1 MYSHIKHSLADI
13 YNELANGF
21 PMPDIRA
28 VGEQPLTLAMI
39 ERWLAALNA
48 RGVMHGDRLL
58 LLAHPSAASVAIM
71 IAAWHVGAVV
81 CPLPPQTPSPALN
94 VIAHDCGAAF
104 ALDGAS
110 EAWLETE
117 GEPSPRQFIYRTA
130 PTVTGSDLALI
141 IYSSGSTGAPKGIM
155 LSHNNVLSALRSIT
169 TYLQLHDNDTI
180 LSVPP
185 LHFDYGLYQVLFG
198 FAVGCRVLLAPPGC
212 NAMQLLKLIKTEQP
226 SVLPLVP
233 AIGGGLAKLGNALRQ
248 QHGSIRLITNTG
260 GHLPAAVVQNLKRV
274 FPQAAVLLMYG
285 LTESKRALFLPA
297 ELAASKPD
305 SVGKPMPGLE
315 AKVFI
320 QEWHDGRQIFRECAP
335 EEVGMLYVRGCSVMQ
350 GYTREENGAGAR
362 MIDGAYRDDNWLA
375 TGDLFRYDLDGDFY
389 FCGREKELIKQ
400 AGYCLYPRTLEAV
413 AESHELVIDCAVVG
427 VSDADGD
434 EHACLFVRA
443 EGHLEKHDLLA
454 WLKTHF
460 EHHYL
465 PRRIEII
472 EHWPINQNG
481 KVNKK
486 ALCELL

>member
-1 MYSHIKHSLADI
+1 
-13 YNELANGF
+13 
-21 PMPDIRA
+21 MPDIRT
-28 VGEQPLTLAMI
+28 VGEQPLTLEMI
-39 ERWLAALNA
+39 ERWRTTLIA
-48 RGVMHGDRLL
+48 RRVMHGDRLL
-58 LLAHPSAASVAIM
+58 LLAHPDAASVAIM

-81 CPLPPQTPSPALN
+81 CPLPPQTPPDALN
-94 VIAHDCGAAF
+94 MIAHDCGAAF
-104 ALDGAS
+104 ALDCYS
-110 EAWLETE
+110 ETWLEME
-117 GEPSPRQFIYRTA
+117 CEPSPRQFTYHTA
-130 PTVTGSDLALI
+130 PAVTGCDLALI

-169 TYLQLHDNDTI
+169 SYLQLHDKDII

-198 FAVGCRVLLAPPGC
+198 FVVGCQVLLAPPGC

-233 AIGGGLAKLGNALRQ
+233 ALGGGLAKLGNALRQ
-248 QHGSIRLITNTG
+248 QNDSIRLITNTG
-260 GHLPAAVVQNLKRV
+260 GHLPASVVQNLKQV
-274 FPQAAVLLMYG
+274 FPKAGVILMYG

-297 ELAASKPD
+297 ELTASKPE
-305 SVGKPMPGLE
+305 SVGKPMPGLD
-315 AKVFI
+315 AKVFTK
-320 QEWHDGRQIFRECAP
+320 EWHDGRQMFRECAP
-335 EEVGMLYVRGCSVMQ
+335 EEVGMLYVRGSSVMQ
-350 GYTREENGAGAR
+350 GYTRAENGAGAR
-362 MIDGAYRDDNWLA
+362 IINGAYRDDNWLE

-413 AESHELVIDCAVVG
+413 VERHELVIDCAVVG

-465 PRRIEII
+465 PRRIEVI
-472 EHWPINQNG
+472 ESWPTNING

-486 ALCELL
+486 ALCALL

>member
-1 MYSHIKHSLADI
+1 MKSHIKHSLADI
-13 YNELANGF
+13 YNGLANGL
-21 PMPDIRA
+21 PMPDIRT
-28 VGEQPLTLAMI
+28 VGEQPLTLEMI
-39 ERWLAALNA
+39 ERWRTTLIA
-48 RGVMHGDRLL
+48 RRVMHGDRLL
-58 LLAHPSAASVAIM
+58 LLAHPDAASVAIM

-81 CPLPPQTPSPALN
+81 CPLPPQTPPDALN
-94 VIAHDCGAAF
+94 MIAHDCGAAF
-104 ALDGAS
+104 ALDCYS
-110 EAWLETE
+110 ETWLEME
-117 GEPSPRQFIYRTA
+117 CEPSPRQFTYHTA
-130 PTVTGSDLALI
+130 PAVTGCDLALI

-169 TYLQLHDNDTI
+169 SYLQLHDKDII

-198 FAVGCRVLLAPPGC
+198 FVVGCQVLLAPPGC

-233 AIGGGLAKLGNALRQ
+233 ALGGGLAKLGNALRQ
-248 QHGSIRLITNTG
+248 QNDSIRLITNTG
-260 GHLPAAVVQNLKRV
+260 GHLPASVVQNLKQV
-274 FPQAAVLLMYG
+274 FPKAGVILMYG

-297 ELAASKPD
+297 ELTASKPE
-305 SVGKPMPGLE
+305 SVGKPMPGLD
-315 AKVFI
+315 AKVFTK
-320 QEWHDGRQIFRECAP
+320 EWHDGRQMFRECAP
-335 EEVGMLYVRGCSVMQ
+335 EEVGMLYVRGSSVMQ
-350 GYTREENGAGAR
+350 GYTRAENGAGAR
-362 MIDGAYRDDNWLA
+362 IINGAYRDDNWLE

-413 AESHELVIDCAVVG
+413 VERHELVIDCAVVG

-465 PRRIEII
+465 PRRIEVI
-472 EHWPINQNG
+472 ESWPTNING

-486 ALCELL
+486 ALCALL

>member
-1 MYSHIKHSLADI
+1 MHSYIKHSLADI
-13 YNELANGF
+13 YQQLSTGW
-21 PMPDIRA
+21 PIPDIHA
-28 VGEQPLTLAMI
+28 FGEQPLTWKMI
-39 ERWLAALNA
+39 EHWRTIMVEQ
-48 RGVMHGDRLL
+48 GVRHGDRLL
-58 LLAHPSAASVAIM
+58 MLAHPDASSVAAM
-71 IAAWHVGAVV
+71 IAAWQAGAVV

-94 VIAHDCGAAF
+94 VIARDCGAAF
-104 ALDGAS
+104 ALDCAS
-110 EAWLETE
+110 EAWLEIQSV
-117 GEPSPRQFIYRTA
+117 PALRKFIFRTA

-169 TYLQLHDNDTI
+169 SYLQLEDKDTI
-180 LSVPP
+180 LCVPP
-185 LHFDYGLYQVLFG
+185 LHFDYGLYQVLFS
-198 FAVGCRVLLAPPGC
+198 FAVGCRVLLTPPGY
-212 NAMQLLKLIKTEQP
+212 NAMQLLKLIKAEQP

-233 AIGGGLAKLGNALRQ
+233 ALGGGLAKLGNALHQR
-248 QHGSIRLITNTG
+248 HDSIRLITNTG
-260 GHLPAAVVQNLKRV
+260 GHLPATVVKNLKQV

-297 ELAASKPD
+297 QQADNKPD

-315 AKVFI
+315 AKVFAE
-320 QEWHDGRQIFRECAP
+320 QWLDGRQVFRECAP
-335 EEVGMLYVRGCSVMQ
+335 EEVGMLYVRGSSVMQ

-362 MIDGAYRDDNWLA
+362 LITGWYRDDNWLA
-375 TGDLFRYDLDGDFY
+375 TGDLFRYDQEGDFY

-400 AGYCLYPRTLEAV
+400 AGYCLYPRTIEAA
-413 AESHELVIDCAVVG
+413 AESHEAVIDCAVVG
-427 VSDADGD
+427 ITDADGD

-443 EGHLEKHDLLA
+443 EEHLEKEALLA

-486 ALCELL
+486 ALRELL